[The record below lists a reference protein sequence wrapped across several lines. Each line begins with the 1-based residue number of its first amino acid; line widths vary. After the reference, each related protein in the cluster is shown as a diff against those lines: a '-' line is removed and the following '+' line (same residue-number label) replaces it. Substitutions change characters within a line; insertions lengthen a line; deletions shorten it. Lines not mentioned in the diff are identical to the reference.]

1 MFQDIKKII
10 GKKNTNI
17 LKIFLFMNILM
28 FFLETIS
35 ILSIPLFVSSI
46 VDTEVIINKIN
57 NLGFINFSELDKFS
71 LIKFISI
78 LVISIFFLK
87 NLTLLIL
94 NFYQGKFIEKI
105 KTDTSNTLYQHYLNM
120 PYLSHL
126 NKDPSTLTRN
136 VIVSTEG
143 IYVFIN
149 HLMNFTRESIAILVI
164 LSLLIFTSPI
174 LSITLII
181 FFSILIVAYL
191 KLVKPKI
198 KIKSNFNNQLRKKI
212 TQLIFESFNSIK
224 DLKVS
229 MKEKYIQNFF
239 NNNISQYEKNLFYF
253 QFNEKLPKIFLE
265 LFSIIFVSLVALLF
279 FSFTENF
286 TSYLAQISLI
296 VICIFR
302 FIPAFNG
309 VAVSSVYLKI
319 AKPDLKNLRNEIE
332 EVEKINQKKNF
343 YRQDKSLDLLEEN
356 SQNNFLLI
364 KNLNFNY
371 NEKTSPIFDVN
382 LKIDKGEIIG
392 ITGDSGAGKSTFFY
406 LMLGLI
412 LPDKGNIFYNNKSIF
427 DNLNEWRKKISYV
440 SQNSFLL
447 DGTIQKNIAFNYV
460 EDEKIDQNKI
470 DKALSTAELKS
481 KVESLSGGLN
491 AQVGHGGIK
500 LSGGEK
506 QRVAISRALYA
517 SPEIIFMDEST
528 SALDVTTEK
537 KIIQNIQKNYP
548 HTTLLIIAHRKSTL
562 EQCNRVFKLL
572 NGKLN
577 AQIK

>member
-1 MFQDIKKII
+1 MMQDLKKVL
-10 GKKNTNI
+10 GNKNIYT
-17 LKIFLFMNILM
+17 LKIFIFLNILM
-28 FFLETIS
+28 FFLEAMS

-46 VDTEVIINKIN
+46 VDSEQLLNKIN
-57 NLGFINFSELDKFS
+57 NFKIINFFDLNKFS
-71 LIKFISI
+71 LIKYISI
-78 LVISIFFLK
+78 LVILIFLFK
-87 NLTLLIL
+87 NLFLLIL
-94 NFYQGKFIEKI
+94 NFYQGKFIEKV
-105 KTDTSNTLYQHYLNM
+105 KTDTSNSLYKHYLNM
-120 PYLSHL
+120 PYLGHL

-143 IYVFIN
+143 LFIFIN
-149 HLMNFTRESIAILVI
+149 HLMNLTRESVAILVI
-164 LSLLIFTSPI
+164 LLLLIWTSPI
-174 LSITLII
+174 LSVSLII
-181 FFSILIVAYL
+181 FFSILILSYL
-191 KLVKPKI
+191 RIIKPKI
-198 KIKSNFNNQLRKKI
+198 KLKSNFNNQLRKQI

-239 NNNISQYEKNLFYF
+239 STNISKYEKNLFYF

-265 LFSIIFVSLVALLF
+265 LFSIIIISLVALIF

-286 TSYLAQISLI
+286 TNYLAQISLI

-319 AKPDLKNLRNEIE
+319 ARPDLKNLSNEILEIKKFNE
-332 EVEKINQKKNF
+332 ERNF
-343 YRQDKSLDLLEEN
+343 NMQENKLDLLDEKHKN
-356 SQNNFLLI
+356 SFLLI

-382 LKIDKGEIIG
+382 LRINKGDIIG
-392 ITGDSGAGKSTFFY
+392 ITGDSGAGKSTLFY
-406 LMLGLI
+406 LMLGL
-412 LPDKGNIFYNNKSIF
+412 LSPHKGNIFYKDKSIF
-427 DNLNEWRKKISYV
+427 DNLTEWRKKISYV

-460 EDEKIDQNKI
+460 EDEKIDKNKI
-470 DKALSTAELKS
+470 NKALSTAELKT
-481 KVESLSGGLN
+481 KVDKLSDGLN

-506 QRVAISRALYA
+506 QRVAISRALYN

-528 SALDVTTEK
+528 SALDVVTEK
-537 KIIQNIQKNYP
+537 KIIQSIQKNYSN
-548 HTTLLIIAHRKSTL
+548 TTILIIAHRKSTL
-562 EQCNRVFKLL
+562 ELCDKVFKLSKGRL
-572 NGKLN
+572 DE
-577 AQIK
+577 QF

>member
-1 MFQDIKKII
+1 MQDLKKVL
-10 GKKNTNI
+10 GNKNIYT
-17 LKIFLFMNILM
+17 LKIFIFLNILM
-28 FFLETIS
+28 FFLEAMS

-46 VDTEVIINKIN
+46 VDSEQLLNKIN
-57 NLGFINFSELDKFS
+57 DFKIINFFELNKFS
-71 LIKFISI
+71 LIKYVSI
-78 LVISIFFLK
+78 LVILIFLFK
-87 NLTLLIL
+87 NLFLLIL
-94 NFYQGKFIEKI
+94 NFYQGKFIERV
-105 KTDTSNTLYQHYLNM
+105 KTDTSNSLYKHYLNM
-120 PYLSHL
+120 PYLGHL

-143 IYVFIN
+143 LFIFIN
-149 HLMNFTRESIAILVI
+149 HLMNLTRESVAILVI
-164 LSLLIFTSPI
+164 LLLLIWTSPI
-174 LSITLII
+174 LSVSLII
-181 FFSILIVAYL
+181 FFSILILSYL
-191 KLVKPKI
+191 RIIKPKI
-198 KIKSNFNNQLRKKI
+198 KLKSNFNNQLRKQI

-239 NNNISQYEKNLFYF
+239 STNISKYEKNLFYF

-265 LFSIIFVSLVALLF
+265 LFSIIIISLVALIF

-286 TSYLAQISLI
+286 TNYLAQISLI

-319 AKPDLKNLRNEIE
+319 GRPDLKNLSNEILEIKKFNE
-332 EVEKINQKKNF
+332 ERNF
-343 YRQDKSLDLLEEN
+343 NMQENKLDLLDEKHKN
-356 SQNNFLLI
+356 SFLLI

-382 LKIDKGEIIG
+382 LRINKGDIIG
-392 ITGDSGAGKSTFFY
+392 ITGDSGAGKSTLFY
-406 LMLGLI
+406 LMLGL
-412 LPDKGNIFYNNKSIF
+412 LSPNKGNIFYKDKSIF
-427 DNLNEWRKKISYV
+427 DNLTEWRKKISYV

-470 DKALSTAELKS
+470 NKALSTAELKT
-481 KVESLSGGLN
+481 KVDKLCDGLN

-506 QRVAISRALYA
+506 QRVAISRALYN

-528 SALDVTTEK
+528 SALDVITEK
-537 KIIQNIQKNYP
+537 KIIQSIQKNYSN
-548 HTTLLIIAHRKSTL
+548 TTILIIAHRKSTL
-562 EQCNRVFKLL
+562 ELCDKVFKLSKGRL
-572 NGKLN
+572 DE
-577 AQIK
+577 QF

>member
-1 MFQDIKKII
+1 MQDLKKVL
-10 GKKNTNI
+10 GNKNIYT
-17 LKIFLFMNILM
+17 LKIFIFLNILM
-28 FFLETIS
+28 FFLEAMS

-46 VDTEVIINKIN
+46 VDSEQLLNKIN
-57 NLGFINFSELDKFS
+57 DFKIINFFDLNKFS
-71 LIKFISI
+71 LIKYVSI
-78 LVISIFFLK
+78 LVILIFLFK
-87 NLTLLIL
+87 NLFLLIL
-94 NFYQGKFIEKI
+94 NFYQGKFIEKV
-105 KTDTSNTLYQHYLNM
+105 KTDTSNSLYKHYLNM
-120 PYLSHL
+120 PYLGHL

-143 IYVFIN
+143 LFIFIN
-149 HLMNFTRESIAILVI
+149 HLMNLTRESVAILVI
-164 LSLLIFTSPI
+164 LLLLTWTSPI
-174 LSITLII
+174 LSVSLII
-181 FFSILIVAYL
+181 FFSILILSYL
-191 KLVKPKI
+191 RIIKPKI
-198 KIKSNFNNQLRKKI
+198 KLKSNFNNQLRKQI

-239 NNNISQYEKNLFYF
+239 STNISKYEKNLFYF

-265 LFSIIFVSLVALLF
+265 LFSIIIISLVALIF

-286 TSYLAQISLI
+286 TNYLAQISLI

-319 AKPDLKNLRNEIE
+319 ARPDLKNLSNEILEIKKFNE
-332 EVEKINQKKNF
+332 ERNF
-343 YRQDKSLDLLEEN
+343 NMQENKLDLLDEKHKN
-356 SQNNFLLI
+356 SFLLI

-382 LKIDKGEIIG
+382 LRINKGDIIG
-392 ITGDSGAGKSTFFY
+392 ITGDSGAGKSTLFY
-406 LMLGLI
+406 LMLGL
-412 LPDKGNIFYNNKSIF
+412 LSPNKGNIFYKDKSIF
-427 DNLNEWRKKISYV
+427 DNLTEWRKKISYV

-470 DKALSTAELKS
+470 NKALSTAELKT
-481 KVESLSGGLN
+481 KVDKLSDGLN

-506 QRVAISRALYA
+506 QRVAISRALYN

-528 SALDVTTEK
+528 SALDVVTEK
-537 KIIQNIQKNYP
+537 KIIQSIQKNYSN
-548 HTTLLIIAHRKSTL
+548 TTILIIAHRKSTL
-562 EQCNRVFKLL
+562 ELCDKVFKLSKGRL
-572 NGKLN
+572 DE
-577 AQIK
+577 QF

>member
-1 MFQDIKKII
+1 
-10 GKKNTNI
+10 
-17 LKIFLFMNILM
+17 
-28 FFLETIS
+28 
-35 ILSIPLFVSSI
+35 
-46 VDTEVIINKIN
+46 
-57 NLGFINFSELDKFS
+57 
-71 LIKFISI
+71 
-78 LVISIFFLK
+78 
-87 NLTLLIL
+87 
-94 NFYQGKFIEKI
+94 
-105 KTDTSNTLYQHYLNM
+105 M
-120 PYLSHL
+120 PYLGHL

-143 IYVFIN
+143 LFIFIN
-149 HLMNFTRESIAILVI
+149 HLMNLTRESVAILVI
-164 LSLLIFTSPI
+164 LLLLIWTSPI
-174 LSITLII
+174 LSVSLII
-181 FFSILIVAYL
+181 FFSILILSYL
-191 KLVKPKI
+191 RIIKPKI
-198 KIKSNFNNQLRKKI
+198 KLKSNFNNQLRKQI

-239 NNNISQYEKNLFYF
+239 STNISKYEKNLFYF

-265 LFSIIFVSLVALLF
+265 LFSIIIISLVALIF

-286 TSYLAQISLI
+286 TNYLAQISLI

-319 AKPDLKNLRNEIE
+319 GRPDLKNLSNEILEIKKFNE
-332 EVEKINQKKNF
+332 ERNF
-343 YRQDKSLDLLEEN
+343 NMQENKLDLLDEKHKN
-356 SQNNFLLI
+356 SFLLI

-382 LKIDKGEIIG
+382 LRINKGDIIG
-392 ITGDSGAGKSTFFY
+392 ITGDSGAGKSTLFY
-406 LMLGLI
+406 LMLGL
-412 LPDKGNIFYNNKSIF
+412 LSPNKGNIFYKDKSIF
-427 DNLNEWRKKISYV
+427 DNLTEWRKKISYV

-470 DKALSTAELKS
+470 NKALSTAELKT
-481 KVESLSGGLN
+481 KVDKLCDGLN

-506 QRVAISRALYA
+506 QRVAISRALYN

-528 SALDVTTEK
+528 SALDVITEK
-537 KIIQNIQKNYP
+537 KIIQSIQKNYSN
-548 HTTLLIIAHRKSTL
+548 TTILIIAHRKSTL
-562 EQCNRVFKLL
+562 ELCDKVFKLSKGRL
-572 NGKLN
+572 DE
-577 AQIK
+577 QF

>member
-1 MFQDIKKII
+1 MQDLKKVL
-10 GKKNTNI
+10 GNKNIYT
-17 LKIFLFMNILM
+17 LKIFIFLNILM
-28 FFLETIS
+28 FFLEAMS

-46 VDTEVIINKIN
+46 VDSEQLLNKIN
-57 NLGFINFSELDKFS
+57 DFKIINFFELNKFS
-71 LIKFISI
+71 LIKYVSI
-78 LVISIFFLK
+78 LVILIFLFK
-87 NLTLLIL
+87 NLFLLIL
-94 NFYQGKFIEKI
+94 NFYQGKFIERV
-105 KTDTSNTLYQHYLNM
+105 KTDTSNSLYKHYLNM
-120 PYLSHL
+120 PYLGHL

-143 IYVFIN
+143 LFIFIN
-149 HLMNFTRESIAILVI
+149 HLMNLTRESVAILVI
-164 LSLLIFTSPI
+164 LLLLIWTSPI
-174 LSITLII
+174 LSVSLII
-181 FFSILIVAYL
+181 FFSILILSYL
-191 KLVKPKI
+191 RIIKPKI
-198 KIKSNFNNQLRKKI
+198 KLKSNFNNQLRKQI

-239 NNNISQYEKNLFYF
+239 STNISKYEKNLFYF

-265 LFSIIFVSLVALLF
+265 LFSIIIISLVALIF

-286 TSYLAQISLI
+286 TNYLAQISLI

-319 AKPDLKNLRNEIE
+319 GRPDLKNLSNEILEIKKFNE
-332 EVEKINQKKNF
+332 ERNF
-343 YRQDKSLDLLEEN
+343 NMQENNLDLLDEKHKN
-356 SQNNFLLI
+356 SFLLI

-382 LKIDKGEIIG
+382 LRINKGDIIG
-392 ITGDSGAGKSTFFY
+392 ITGDSGAGKSTLFY
-406 LMLGLI
+406 LMLGL
-412 LPDKGNIFYNNKSIF
+412 LSPNKGNIFYKDKSIF
-427 DNLNEWRKKISYV
+427 DNLTEWRKKISYV

-470 DKALSTAELKS
+470 NKALSTAELKT
-481 KVESLSGGLN
+481 KVDKLCDGLN

-506 QRVAISRALYA
+506 QRVAISRALYN

-528 SALDVTTEK
+528 SALDVITEK
-537 KIIQNIQKNYP
+537 KIIQSIQKNYSN
-548 HTTLLIIAHRKSTL
+548 TTILIIAHRKSTL
-562 EQCNRVFKLL
+562 ELCDKVFKLSKGRL
-572 NGKLN
+572 DE
-577 AQIK
+577 QF

>member
-1 MFQDIKKII
+1 MMQDLKKVL
-10 GKKNTNI
+10 GNKNIYT
-17 LKIFLFMNILM
+17 LKIFIFLNILM
-28 FFLETIS
+28 FFLEAMS

-46 VDTEVIINKIN
+46 VDSEQLLNKIN
-57 NLGFINFSELDKFS
+57 DFKIINFFDLNKFS
-71 LIKFISI
+71 LIKYVSI
-78 LVISIFFLK
+78 LVILIFLFK
-87 NLTLLIL
+87 NLFLLIL
-94 NFYQGKFIEKI
+94 NFCQGKFIEKV
-105 KTDTSNTLYQHYLNM
+105 KTDTSNSLYKHYLNM
-120 PYLSHL
+120 PYLGHL

-143 IYVFIN
+143 LFIFIN
-149 HLMNFTRESIAILVI
+149 HLMNLTRESVAILVI
-164 LSLLIFTSPI
+164 LLLLIWTSPI
-174 LSITLII
+174 LSVTLII
-181 FFSILIVAYL
+181 FFSILILSYL
-191 KLVKPKI
+191 RIIKPKI
-198 KIKSNFNNQLRKKI
+198 KLKSNFNNQLRKQI

-239 NNNISQYEKNLFYF
+239 STNISKYEKNLFYF

-265 LFSIIFVSLVALLF
+265 LFSIIIISLVALIF

-286 TSYLAQISLI
+286 TNYLAQISLI

-319 AKPDLKNLRNEIE
+319 ARPDLKNLSNEILEIKKFNE
-332 EVEKINQKKNF
+332 ERNF
-343 YRQDKSLDLLEEN
+343 NMQENNLDLLDEKHKN
-356 SQNNFLLI
+356 SFLLI

-382 LKIDKGEIIG
+382 LRINKGDIIG
-392 ITGDSGAGKSTFFY
+392 ITGDSGAGKSTLFY
-406 LMLGLI
+406 LMLGL
-412 LPDKGNIFYNNKSIF
+412 LSPNKGNIFYKDKSIF
-427 DNLNEWRKKISYV
+427 DNLTEWRKKISYV

-470 DKALSTAELKS
+470 NKALSTAELKT
-481 KVESLSGGLN
+481 KVDKLCDGLN

-506 QRVAISRALYA
+506 QRVAISRALYN

-528 SALDVTTEK
+528 SALDVITEK
-537 KIIQNIQKNYP
+537 KIIQSIQKNYSN
-548 HTTLLIIAHRKSTL
+548 TTILIIAHRKSTL
-562 EQCNRVFKLL
+562 ELCDKVFKLSKGRL
-572 NGKLN
+572 DE
-577 AQIK
+577 QF

>member
-1 MFQDIKKII
+1 MMQDLKKVL
-10 GKKNTNI
+10 GNKNIYT
-17 LKIFLFMNILM
+17 LKIFIFLNILM
-28 FFLETIS
+28 FFLEAMS

-46 VDTEVIINKIN
+46 VDSEQLLNKIN
-57 NLGFINFSELDKFS
+57 DFKIINFFELNKFS
-71 LIKFISI
+71 LIKYVSI
-78 LVISIFFLK
+78 LVILIFLFK
-87 NLTLLIL
+87 NLFLLIL
-94 NFYQGKFIEKI
+94 NFYQGKFIERV
-105 KTDTSNTLYQHYLNM
+105 KTDTSNSLYKHYLNM
-120 PYLSHL
+120 PYLGHL

-143 IYVFIN
+143 LFIFIN
-149 HLMNFTRESIAILVI
+149 HLMNLTRESVAILVI
-164 LSLLIFTSPI
+164 LLLLIWTSPI
-174 LSITLII
+174 LSVSLII
-181 FFSILIVAYL
+181 FFSILILSYL
-191 KLVKPKI
+191 RIIKPKI
-198 KIKSNFNNQLRKKI
+198 KLKSNFNNQLRKQI

-239 NNNISQYEKNLFYF
+239 STNISKYEKNLFYF

-265 LFSIIFVSLVALLF
+265 LFSIIIISLVALIF

-286 TSYLAQISLI
+286 TNYLAQISLI

-319 AKPDLKNLRNEIE
+319 GRPDLKNLSNEILEIKKFNE
-332 EVEKINQKKNF
+332 ERNF
-343 YRQDKSLDLLEEN
+343 NMQENKLDLLDEKHKN
-356 SQNNFLLI
+356 SFLLI

-382 LKIDKGEIIG
+382 LRINKGDIIG
-392 ITGDSGAGKSTFFY
+392 ITGDSGAGKSTLFY
-406 LMLGLI
+406 LMLGL
-412 LPDKGNIFYNNKSIF
+412 LSPNKGNIFYKDKSIF
-427 DNLNEWRKKISYV
+427 DNLTEWRKKISYV

-470 DKALSTAELKS
+470 NKALSTAELKT
-481 KVESLSGGLN
+481 KVDKLCDGLN

-506 QRVAISRALYA
+506 QRVAISRALYN

-528 SALDVTTEK
+528 SALDVITEK
-537 KIIQNIQKNYP
+537 KIIQSIQKNYSN
-548 HTTLLIIAHRKSTL
+548 TTILIIAHRKSTL
-562 EQCNRVFKLL
+562 ELCDKVFKLSKGRL
-572 NGKLN
+572 DE
-577 AQIK
+577 QF

>member
-1 MFQDIKKII
+1 MMQDLKKVL
-10 GKKNTNI
+10 GNKNIYT
-17 LKIFLFMNILM
+17 LKIFIFLNILM
-28 FFLETIS
+28 FFLEAMS

-46 VDTEVIINKIN
+46 VDSEQLLNKIN
-57 NLGFINFSELDKFS
+57 NFKIINFFDLNKFS
-71 LIKFISI
+71 LIKYISI
-78 LVISIFFLK
+78 LVILIFLFK
-87 NLTLLIL
+87 NLFLLIL
-94 NFYQGKFIEKI
+94 NFYQGKFIEKV
-105 KTDTSNTLYQHYLNM
+105 KTDTSNSLYKHYLNM
-120 PYLSHL
+120 PYLGHL

-143 IYVFIN
+143 LFIFIN
-149 HLMNFTRESIAILVI
+149 HLMNLTRESVAILVI
-164 LSLLIFTSPI
+164 LLLLIWTSPI
-174 LSITLII
+174 LSVSLII
-181 FFSILIVAYL
+181 FFSILILSYL
-191 KLVKPKI
+191 RIIKPKI
-198 KIKSNFNNQLRKKI
+198 KLKSNFNNQLRKQI

-239 NNNISQYEKNLFYF
+239 STNISKYEKNLFYF

-265 LFSIIFVSLVALLF
+265 LFSIIIISLVALIF

-286 TSYLAQISLI
+286 TNYLAQISLI

-319 AKPDLKNLRNEIE
+319 ARPDLKNLSNEILEIKKFNE
-332 EVEKINQKKNF
+332 ERNF
-343 YRQDKSLDLLEEN
+343 NMQENKLDLLNEKHKN
-356 SQNNFLLI
+356 SFLLI

-382 LKIDKGEIIG
+382 LRINKGDIIG
-392 ITGDSGAGKSTFFY
+392 ITGDSGAGKSTLFY
-406 LMLGLI
+406 LMLGL
-412 LPDKGNIFYNNKSIF
+412 LSPHKGNIFYKDKSIF
-427 DNLNEWRKKISYV
+427 DNLTEWRKKISYV

-460 EDEKIDQNKI
+460 EDEKIDKNKI
-470 DKALSTAELKS
+470 NKALSTAELKT
-481 KVESLSGGLN
+481 KVDKLSDGLN

-506 QRVAISRALYA
+506 QRVAISRALYN

-528 SALDVTTEK
+528 SALDVVTEK
-537 KIIQNIQKNYP
+537 KIIQSIQKNYSN
-548 HTTLLIIAHRKSTL
+548 TTILIIAHRKSTL
-562 EQCNRVFKLL
+562 ELCDKVFKLSKGRL
-572 NGKLN
+572 DE
-577 AQIK
+577 QF

>member
-1 MFQDIKKII
+1 MQDLKKVL
-10 GKKNTNI
+10 GNKNIYT
-17 LKIFLFMNILM
+17 LKIFIFLNILM
-28 FFLETIS
+28 FFLEAMS

-46 VDTEVIINKIN
+46 VDSEQLLNKIN
-57 NLGFINFSELDKFS
+57 NFKIINFFDLNKFS
-71 LIKFISI
+71 LIKYISI
-78 LVISIFFLK
+78 LVILIFLFK
-87 NLTLLIL
+87 NLFLLIL
-94 NFYQGKFIEKI
+94 NFYQGKFIEKV
-105 KTDTSNTLYQHYLNM
+105 KTDTSNSLYKHYLNM
-120 PYLSHL
+120 PYLGHL

-143 IYVFIN
+143 LFIFIN
-149 HLMNFTRESIAILVI
+149 HLMNLTRESVAILVI
-164 LSLLIFTSPI
+164 LLLLIWTSPI
-174 LSITLII
+174 LSVSLII
-181 FFSILIVAYL
+181 FFSILILSYL
-191 KLVKPKI
+191 RIIKPKI
-198 KIKSNFNNQLRKKI
+198 KLKSNFNNQLRKQI

-239 NNNISQYEKNLFYF
+239 STNISKYEKNLFYF

-265 LFSIIFVSLVALLF
+265 LFSIIIISLVALIF

-286 TSYLAQISLI
+286 TNYLAQISLI

-319 AKPDLKNLRNEIE
+319 ARPDLKNLSNEILEIKKFNE
-332 EVEKINQKKNF
+332 ERNF
-343 YRQDKSLDLLEEN
+343 NMQENKLDLLDEKHKN
-356 SQNNFLLI
+356 SFLLI

-382 LKIDKGEIIG
+382 LRINKGDIIG
-392 ITGDSGAGKSTFFY
+392 ITGDSGAGKSTLFY
-406 LMLGLI
+406 LMLGL
-412 LPDKGNIFYNNKSIF
+412 LSPHKGNIFYKDKSIF
-427 DNLNEWRKKISYV
+427 DNLTEWRKKISYV

-460 EDEKIDQNKI
+460 EDEKIDKNKI
-470 DKALSTAELKS
+470 NKALSTAELKT
-481 KVESLSGGLN
+481 KVDKLSDGLN

-506 QRVAISRALYA
+506 QRVAISRALYN

-528 SALDVTTEK
+528 SALDVVTEK
-537 KIIQNIQKNYP
+537 KIIQSIQKNYSN
-548 HTTLLIIAHRKSTL
+548 TTILIIAHRKSTL
-562 EQCNRVFKLL
+562 ELCDKVFKLSKGRL
-572 NGKLN
+572 DE
-577 AQIK
+577 QF

>member
-1 MFQDIKKII
+1 MMQDLKKVL
-10 GKKNTNI
+10 GNKNIYT
-17 LKIFLFMNILM
+17 LKIFIFLNILM
-28 FFLETIS
+28 FFLEAMS

-46 VDTEVIINKIN
+46 VDSEQLLNKIN
-57 NLGFINFSELDKFS
+57 DFKIINFFDLNKFS
-71 LIKFISI
+71 LIKYVSI
-78 LVISIFFLK
+78 LVILIFLFK
-87 NLTLLIL
+87 NLFLLIL
-94 NFYQGKFIEKI
+94 NFYQGKFIEKV
-105 KTDTSNTLYQHYLNM
+105 KTDTSNSLYKHYLNM
-120 PYLSHL
+120 PYLGHL

-143 IYVFIN
+143 LFIFIN
-149 HLMNFTRESIAILVI
+149 HLMNLTRESVAILVI
-164 LSLLIFTSPI
+164 LLLLIWTSPI
-174 LSITLII
+174 LSVTLII
-181 FFSILIVAYL
+181 FFSILILSYL
-191 KLVKPKI
+191 RIIKPKI
-198 KIKSNFNNQLRKKI
+198 KLKSNFNNQLRKQI

-239 NNNISQYEKNLFYF
+239 STNISKYEKNLFYF

-265 LFSIIFVSLVALLF
+265 LFSIIIISLVALIF

-286 TSYLAQISLI
+286 TNYLAQISLI

-319 AKPDLKNLRNEIE
+319 ARPDLKNLSNEILEIKKFNE
-332 EVEKINQKKNF
+332 ERNF
-343 YRQDKSLDLLEEN
+343 NMQENNLDLLDEKHKN
-356 SQNNFLLI
+356 SFLLI

-382 LKIDKGEIIG
+382 LRINKGDIIG
-392 ITGDSGAGKSTFFY
+392 ITGDSGAGKSTLFY
-406 LMLGLI
+406 LMLGL
-412 LPDKGNIFYNNKSIF
+412 LSPNKGNIFYKDKSIF
-427 DNLNEWRKKISYV
+427 DNLTEWRKKISYV

-470 DKALSTAELKS
+470 NKALSTAELKT
-481 KVESLSGGLN
+481 KVDKLCDGLN

-506 QRVAISRALYA
+506 QRVAISRALYN

-528 SALDVTTEK
+528 SALDVITEK
-537 KIIQNIQKNYP
+537 KIIQSIQKNYSN
-548 HTTLLIIAHRKSTL
+548 TTILIIAHRKSTL
-562 EQCNRVFKLL
+562 ELCDKVFKLSKGRL
-572 NGKLN
+572 DE
-577 AQIK
+577 QF